1 MVAPVC
7 QWITSKYVINGRH
20 ERNNTDV
27 SLLSAGCFNVC
38 VVWYST
44 LWLWGKSVNA
54 LSILLKSSLRYI
66 SLCLFFSGMAVA
78 DGMRPETT
86 VVILNEE
93 EGEATLNVKN
103 TDPGPALLHS
113 VIQNIPEDLELL
125 LIVTPPIT
133 RVEAGDT
140 QLVRFI
146 STTKKPLKTQR
157 LKRVS
162 FEGIPEARAP
172 GGATIGITLRQSLPL
187 ILHPKGLPKHDA
199 PWQLLTWRRE
209 GNQLK
214 VHNNSAYVVRMGME
228 VQLHPQAGVATL
240 PRTYIL
246 PGEALTLASAGS
258 VAGVMAVEIHPAT
271 VYGFTVDSYRA
282 PVTADAD

>member
-1 MVAPVC
+1 M
-7 QWITSKYVINGRH
+7 
-20 ERNNTDV
+20 
-27 SLLSAGCFNVC
+27 SLL
-38 VVWYST
+38 
-44 LWLWGKSVNA
+44 
-54 LSILLKSSLRYI
+54 RYT
-66 SLCLFFSGMAVA
+66 SLCLFLCGMAVA
-78 DGMRPETT
+78 DGMQPETT

-113 VIQNIPEDLELL
+113 VIHNIPEDLELL

-162 FEGIPEARAP
+162 FEGIPEARVP

-199 PWQLLTWRRE
+199 PWQLLAWRRE

-246 PGEALTLASAGS
+246 PGEVLTLASAGS

>member
-1 MVAPVC
+1 
-7 QWITSKYVINGRH
+7 
-20 ERNNTDV
+20 
-27 SLLSAGCFNVC
+27 
-38 VVWYST
+38 
-44 LWLWGKSVNA
+44 VNA
-54 LSILLKSSLRYI
+54 LSIILKSLLRYI
-66 SLCLFFSGMAVA
+66 SLCLFLCGMAVA
-78 DGMRPETT
+78 DGMQPETT

-113 VIQNIPEDLELL
+113 VIQNIPEDLEPL

-187 ILHPKGLPKHDA
+187 ILHPKGLPRHDA
-199 PWQLLTWRRE
+199 PWQLLTWKRE
-209 GNQLK
+209 GDQLK
-214 VHNNSAYVVRMGME
+214 VHNNSAYVVRLGME
-228 VQLHPQAGVATL
+228 VQLHPQASLATL

-246 PGEALTLASAGS
+246 PGEVLTLASAGS
-258 VAGVMAVEIHPAT
+258 LARVMAVEIHPAT
-271 VYGFTVDSYRA
+271 VYGFTVDNYRA